1 MAIFEEIKRSI
12 FELRK
17 AFEVFRMTNTV
28 QKNKAIN
35 SLAKELDKNRTY
47 ILRENEKDVER
58 AKQIGIR
65 HALIDRLVLNDKRID
80 EMIEACKVVLG
91 LKDPVGEVVDSFV
104 REDGLKIY
112 KVREPIGVIA
122 VIYESRP
129 NVTIETTLL
138 ALKSGNVVLL
148 KGGSDA
154 LNSNIALVNV
164 IKKALLEAGLP
175 PNAVEL
181 VQTTDREVVDY
192 IISQRGLID
201 LVVPRGGKQL
211 IDYVTSNAKV
221 PVLETGA
228 GVCHIFVDESADIG
242 KSISVIDNAKTQRP
256 GTCNAVETLL
266 VHEKIAP
273 RLLPELKK
281 VFDEKGV
288 EIRGCEK
295 TREIID
301 CKLATEEDWSTEY
314 LDLIISIKIVSSL
327 DEAIEH
333 INKYSTKHSEAILTE
348 NYTNAMKFLNSIDS
362 STVYVNA
369 STRFTDGGQFG
380 MGAEIGI
387 STQKLHARGPV
398 GLKELT
404 TTKFIVFG
412 DYHVRK

>member
-164 IKKALLEAGLP
+164 IKRALLEAGLP